1 MISRQFLNPWG
12 VVEKF
17 CYPAHSERGLRS
29 KFSKRPQKPLEPKN
43 PKNSKNLKTTGK
55 RASLAGRG
63 AVSGRFGRLFRAAE
77 VPRTRSTARFP
88 LAISIQFR
96 VRCGNFLALEAET
109 MDFDE
114 ETAPEVAKV
123 THRGRKSAAE
133 LSVVPVVP
141 LQLEQPDPP
150 AHLSPEEAKTWR
162 DAVDGMRPGWFTP
175 ATLPLLE
182 LYCVQA
188 MVADTVARALRGMPV
203 TDRHFG
209 ILARM
214 HMRASQAMT
223 SLGTKLRLCPSSSR
237 ATKYARAAATLA
249 VDKRACFL
257 ERVAA
262 ELARVRQPDDQDVER
277 AARAALRGLLQAPAP

>member
-1 MISRQFLNPWG
+1 R
-12 VVEKF
+12 
-17 CYPAHSERGLRS
+17 
-29 KFSKRPQKPLEPKN
+29 FSKRPQNLRAQKLQKPQN
-43 PKNSKNLKTTGK
+43 HRKT
-55 RASLAGRG
+55 SISGRSG

-96 VRCGNFLALEAET
+96 ARCGNFLALEAET

-114 ETAPEVAKV
+114 ETPPEVPKV
-123 THRGRKSAAE
+123 TPRGRKSAAE

-141 LQLEQPDPP
+141 LQLERPDPP

-188 MVADTVARALRGMPV
+188 MVA
-203 TDRHFG
+203 
-209 ILARM
+209 
-214 HMRASQAMT
+214 
-223 SLGTKLRLCPSSSR
+223 
-237 ATKYARAAATLA
+237 
-249 VDKRACFL
+249 
-257 ERVAA
+257 
-262 ELARVRQPDDQDVER
+262 
-277 AARAALRGLLQAPAP
+277 